1 MALLPVAEAL
11 SRILAGARLAGTENV
26 PLAKAMGRVLA
37 SPLKARRDQ
46 PPFDASAMDGYAVI
60 AGDGPDLKV
69 LGVSAAGHGFRG
81 TVKRGQAV
89 RIFTGA
95 PLPKGADAVI
105 IQENVSAGGGAIT
118 CREPAKPGQNI
129 RRKGLDFA
137 RGEALI
143 AAGTVI
149 NARDLGLAA
158 AMNCATVRVRKKP
171 QVAVFATGDELVE
184 PGGSPNPDQIV
195 SSNSTA
201 LAALAEHFGARVTN
215 LGIVRDNLKATI
227 RAIKKATGADILL
240 TTGGAS
246 VGDHDYVQDALKAA
260 GVKVDFWKVALRPGK
275 PLTYGRKGR
284 QHVLGLPGNPVSAQ
298 VCARLFLLPLLRAMT
313 GLEPFAPETTAVLG
327 AAMKANDN
335 RQDYV
340 RATLETRADGTRVVT
355 PFGKQDSSMQRTFRD
370 AGCLIIRPPLAP
382 EMEAGSS
389 VPILLLDT

>member
-11 SRILAGARLAGTENV
+11 SRILTGARLAGTEDV
-26 PLAKAMGRVLA
+26 LLANAMGRVLA

-60 AGDGPDLKV
+60 AGDGPELDV
-69 LGVSAAGHGFRG
+69 IGMSAAGHRFRG
-81 TVKRGQAV
+81 TVKRGKAV

-95 PLPKGADAVI
+95 PVPAGADAVI
-105 IQENVSAGGGAIT
+105 IQENVTVSSTRIT

-171 QVAVFATGDELVE
+171 LVAVFATGDELVE
-184 PGGSPNPDQIV
+184 PGGSPNQDQII

-201 LAALAEHFGARVTN
+201 LAALAAHFGASVTN
-215 LGIVRDNLKATI
+215 LGIVRDDLKATI
-227 RAIKKATGADILL
+227 RAIRKAAAADILL

-246 VGDHDYVQDALKAA
+246 VGDHDHVQEALKAA

-275 PLTYGRKGR
+275 PLMYGRKDH

-298 VCARLFLLPLLRAMT
+298 VCARLFLVPLLRVMS
-313 GLEPFAPETTAVLG
+313 GLEPTVPETTAILG
-327 AAMKANDN
+327 ANMKANDN

-340 RATLETRADGTRVVT
+340 RARLETRADGTRIAT
-355 PFGKQDSSMQRTFRD
+355 PFGKQDSSMQRTFRE
-370 AGCLIIRPPLAP
+370 AACLIIRPPLAP
-382 EMEAGSS
+382 EAAAGTS
-389 VPILLLDT
+389 VPVVLLDF

>member
-11 SRILAGARLAGTENV
+11 SRILAGARLADTEDV
-26 PLAKAMGRVLA
+26 LLANAMGRVLA
-37 SPLKARRDQ
+37 SPMKARRDQ

-60 AGDGPDLKV
+60 AGDGPELDV
-69 LGVSAAGHGFRG
+69 IGMSAAGHRFRG

-95 PLPKGADAVI
+95 PVPKGADAVI
-105 IQENVSAGGGAIT
+105 IQENASVSSTRIT
-118 CREPAKPGQNI
+118 CREPVKPGQNI
-129 RRKGLDFA
+129 RRKGFDFT

-143 AAGTVI
+143 AAGTEI

-171 QVAVFATGDELVE
+171 RVAVFATGDELVN
-184 PGGSPNPDQIV
+184 PGGSPNQDQII

-201 LAALAEHFGARVTN
+201 LAALAAHFGASVTN

-227 RAIKKATGADILL
+227 RAIRKAAAADILL

-246 VGDHDYVQDALKAA
+246 VGDHDHVQEALKAA

-275 PLTYGRKGR
+275 PLMYGRKGR

-298 VCARLFLLPLLRAMT
+298 VCARLFLLPLLRAMS
-313 GLEPFAPETTAVLG
+313 GLEPFAPETTATLG

-340 RATLETRADGTRVVT
+340 RARLETRADGTRIAT
-355 PFGKQDSSMQRTFRD
+355 PFGKQDSSMQRTFRE
-370 AGCLIIRPPLAP
+370 AGCLIIRPPFAP
-382 EMEAGSS
+382 EAAAGAV
-389 VPILLLDT
+389 VPVLVLDF